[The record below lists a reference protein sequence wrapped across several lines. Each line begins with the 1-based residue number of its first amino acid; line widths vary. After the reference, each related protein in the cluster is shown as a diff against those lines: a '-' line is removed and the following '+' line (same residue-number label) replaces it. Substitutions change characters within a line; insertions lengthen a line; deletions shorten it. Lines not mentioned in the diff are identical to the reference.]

1 MTRDKSHSAFF
12 WFSSGSLLAAA
23 ILLTGCSLDNDALD
37 DAAGRGNSFPPG
49 ENALDN
55 FTESSTGDSSTS
67 ARLEPNQIRVTLEVP
82 EAVGPGGG
90 ETRRN
95 LRIVEP
101 ESLKVYETDQT
112 LRPLEF
118 PSVRIQPE
126 EDNRTI
132 ITFNDGL
139 PLGPDVIV
147 EANYGGERIR
157 SLVADADRDVK
168 INPFSEYLAAETLN
182 SYSATEFDQILDCV
196 NDSEG
201 GLCLNK
207 YVWGTL
213 ADQVHDFEIDIP
225 DTVNVQQAVEFLGE
239 RADFA
244 SYVASMADYALL
256 GRESSGK
263 ISASSADYNTVL
275 WIDRKSTRLNS
286 SH

>member
-1 MTRDKSHSAFF
+1 MTRDKSHPAFF
-12 WFSSGSLLAAA
+12 WFSSASLLAAA

-82 EAVGPGGG
+82 EAVGAGGR

-101 ESLKVYETDQT
+101 ESLTVYETDQS
-112 LRPLEF
+112 LRPIEF
-118 PSVRIQPE
+118 PSVRIQSE
-126 EDNRTI
+126 GDNRTI

-147 EANYGGERIR
+147 EASYGGEKIR
-157 SLVADADRDVK
+157 SLAADADRDVK
-168 INPFSEYLAAETLN
+168 INPFSEYLVEQTLN

-225 DTVNVQQAVEFLGE
+225 DNLNVQQAVEFLGE

-256 GRESSGK
+256 GENLPAR
-263 ISASSADYNTVL
+263 SAPAPPIT
-275 WIDRKSTRLNS
+275 TPCCG
-286 SH
+286 